1 MCQVPLKHFM
11 WIATLSP
18 HNTAEMLLLSILQ
31 NFKKWRHREVKRLAI
46 GTKA

>member
-1 MCQVPLKHFM
+1 MYQAPRKHFM

-31 NFKKWRHREVKRLAI
+31 NLKTKKMEVP
-46 GTKA
+46 